1 MGGEVELGWSGG
13 GGALGLDDDESSLAN
28 DCFVC

>member
-1 MGGEVELGWSGG
+1 MGGEVELGWSG